1 MTEDKNSGK
10 KIQVRVPA
18 EVARIMKQWGGREM
32 KLAAARGALPMSG
45 PHLVTVLFVF
55 CYGQD
60 EELKSEA
67 LKTLRE
73 LSPQILTSAIKQAD
87 VIPEVLDMIARIRHR
102 DPNVMQPLLTSRN
115 LPLKTL
121 LFLAERVS
129 GETLEIIAA
138 NEQAMLK
145 APALKTM
152 IINNPHAEK
161 GLKAKLGWSP
171 EPVVESRQQPEQVV
185 LEQGQAR
192 PAAETSQE
200 DDAFCEEGEFSDFE
214 HDDLSKYQ
222 KLLEMPVSEKI
233 KMAMTGDK
241 EWRTLLLRESNKLV
255 TSAVLK
261 NPRISES
268 EVIMVA
274 KNRAS
279 SDDMIRIILLN
290 KEWVKHY
297 EIKKAL
303 AVHPRTPLQ
312 KAMRFMGFLS
322 EKDLKDISRSKQ
334 VPQAIATNARRLLAA
349 KSRNR

>member
-32 KLAAARGALPMSG
+32 KLAAARGTLPMSG
-45 PHLVTVLFVF
+45 PHLVTVLFVL

-60 EELKSEA
+60 DELKSEA

-73 LSPQILTSAIKQAD
+73 LPPQILTSAISQKD
-87 VIPEVLDMIARIRHR
+87 VLPEVLDLIARIRFR
-102 DPNVMQPLLTSRN
+102 DPGIMQPLLTSRN

-121 LFLAERVS
+121 LFLAERAS

-138 NEQAMLK
+138 NEQAMMR
-145 APALKTM
+145 APALKTL
-152 IINNPHAEK
+152 IVNNPHADK
-161 GLKAKLGWSP
+161 TLKLRLGWIP
-171 EPVVESRQQPEQVV
+171 DPVVEAASQPQSVV
-185 LEQGQAR
+185 AEQGQVR
-192 PAAETSQE
+192 VDEEITPDETFTE
-200 DDAFCEEGEFSDFE
+200 DDDFTDFE
-214 HDDLSKYQ
+214 DDDLSKYQ

-261 NPRISES
+261 NPRISEN
-268 EVIMVA
+268 EVILVA

-303 AVHPRTPLQ
+303 AIHPRTPLQ
-312 KAMRFMGFLS
+312 KAMRFMGFLT